1 MISFH
6 SRKRVIFLT
15 SFYFPHS
22 LAIVYISPYFTGDSI
37 YTSIELGVYDI
48 FQRVTSKTDLC
59 NTLSP
64 IASDGSSRTCP
75 QSGNYVTE
83 TYYTVPSIRDYG
95 FHYTP
100 DVRLTFTDET
110 GNRLGCATTGTVA
123 MHVTAD
129 HKAAQGMLALG
140 ISCIAFLLVF
150 ALLLFLSHRR
160 RKRLEQ
166 ITAHRTSR
174 YRYFRTLPSGQ
185 VIPLPSGGQSVQ
197 PQSQSHSQ
205 NQQSLQEQQIQQV
218 YRNTLPLVR
227 VSSSE
232 SIGGDSTSTTSRGA
246 RMHHPI
252 NNPAYNET
260 QLPTRPII

>member
-1 MISFH
+1 
-6 SRKRVIFLT
+6 V
-15 SFYFPHS
+15 
-22 LAIVYISPYFTGDSI
+22 A
-37 YTSIELGVYDI
+37 
-48 FQRVTSKTDLC
+48 SKTDLC

-64 IASDGSSRTCP
+64 TALDGSSSRTCP
-75 QSGNYVTE
+75 ESGNYVIE
-83 TYYTVPSIRDYG
+83 TYYTVPAIRDYG

-100 DVRLTFTDET
+100 DVRLTFSDES

-166 ITAHRTSR
+166 ITAHKTSR

-185 VIPLPSGGQSVQ
+185 VIPLPSGGQS
-197 PQSQSHSQ
+197 QSSLSQSQ
-205 NQQSLQEQQIQQV
+205 NQNEQQHKNQQV
-218 YRNTLPLVR
+218 YRNPLPLVR
-227 VSSSE
+227 VSSSGSGV